1 MDQTKLYSKSKNRLL
16 IYLNVLIVVLI
27 FTIFYVGNNIGELI
41 ECNARLESSLNLIE
55 QFRGNINNETFNEL
69 LVGVSENYECRY
81 GDVTMPE

>member
-1 MDQTKLYSKSKNRLL
+1 M
-16 IYLNVLIVVLI
+16 LI

-69 LVGVSENYECRY
+69 LVGVSKNYECRY
-81 GDVTMPE
+81 GDITMPE

>member
-41 ECNARLESSLNLIE
+41 ECNARLESSLNFIE
-55 QFRGNINNETFNEL
+55 LFRSNINNEAFREL
-69 LVGVSENYECRY
+69 WVGISSEYECRY
-81 GDVTMPE
+81 GDIIMPE

>member
-41 ECNARLESSLNLIE
+41 ECNARLESSLNFIE
-55 QFRGNINNETFNEL
+55 LFRSNINNETFNEL
-69 LVGVSENYECRY
+69 WVGVSEDYECRY

>member
-41 ECNARLESSLNLIE
+41 ECNARLESSLNFIE
-55 QFRGNINNETFNEL
+55 LLRSNINNETFNEL
-69 LVGVSENYECRY
+69 WVGVNEDYECRY

>member
-41 ECNARLESSLNLIE
+41 ECNARLESSLNFIE
-55 QFRGNINNETFNEL
+55 LFSGNINNETFNEL
-69 LVGVSENYECRY
+69 WIGVSEDYECRY

>member
-1 MDQTKLYSKSKNRLL
+1 MDQTKLNSESKNRLL

-41 ECNARLESSLNLIE
+41 ECNARLESSLNFIE

>member
-41 ECNARLESSLNLIE
+41 ECNARLESSLNFIE
-55 QFRGNINNETFNEL
+55 LFRNNINNETFNEL
-69 LVGVSENYECRY
+69 WVSANKPYECRY
-81 GDVTMPE
+81 GDVTMPG

>member
-1 MDQTKLYSKSKNRLL
+1 MDQTKLNSESKNRLL

-41 ECNARLESSLNLIE
+41 ECNARLEFHTNFIELFRNEINDEAFSDLWLASSE
-55 QFRGNINNETFNEL
+55 M
-69 LVGVSENYECRY
+69 YECRY